1 MPAKGKVKRNTFLC
15 FSSPKMFIVKLIIMT
30 TVFINNK
37 SCTLDSNSSL
47 VAALEQNGIQNQK
60 GIAVAVNNAVVPK
73 AEWQNKILNE
83 NDKITIIR
91 ATQGG

>member
-1 MPAKGKVKRNTFLC
+1 
-15 FSSPKMFIVKLIIMT
+15 MT
-30 TVFINNK
+30 TVYVNTK
-37 SCTLDSNSSL
+37 PCALEANSSL
-47 VAALEQNGIQNQK
+47 NVALEQNGITNQK

-73 AEWQNKILNE
+73 TEWQNRILNE

>member
-1 MPAKGKVKRNTFLC
+1 MNVL
-15 FSSPKMFIVKLIIMT
+15 L
-30 TVFINNK
+30 NNK
-37 SCTLDSNSSL
+37 DCSIEINSVL
-47 VAALEQNGIQNQK
+47 VKALEQNGITNQK

-73 AEWQNKILNE
+73 SEWQNKILNE

>member
-1 MPAKGKVKRNTFLC
+1 M
-15 FSSPKMFIVKLIIMT
+15 IVFVNHTSI
-30 TVFINNK
+30 
-37 SCTLDSNSSL
+37 D
-47 VAALEQNGIQNQK
+47 VAQKANVARVLEQAQITTTK

-73 AEWQNKILNE
+73 AEWQTKTLNE

>member
-1 MPAKGKVKRNTFLC
+1 MSTTKINGMP
-15 FSSPKMFIVKLIIMT
+15 IVF
-30 TVFINNK
+30 VNNK
-37 SCTLDSNSSL
+37 PCTLEADSSL
-47 VAALEQNGIQNQK
+47 NSALEQNGITNQK

-73 AEWQNKILNE
+73 TEWQNKILNE

>member
-1 MPAKGKVKRNTFLC
+1 
-15 FSSPKMFIVKLIIMT
+15 MT

-37 SCTLDSNSSL
+37 SCLLEINSSL
-47 VAALEQNGIQNQK
+47 NTVLEQNGIQNQK
-60 GIAVAVNNAVVPK
+60 GIAVAVNNAVIPK

-83 NDKITIIR
+83 NDKITVIR